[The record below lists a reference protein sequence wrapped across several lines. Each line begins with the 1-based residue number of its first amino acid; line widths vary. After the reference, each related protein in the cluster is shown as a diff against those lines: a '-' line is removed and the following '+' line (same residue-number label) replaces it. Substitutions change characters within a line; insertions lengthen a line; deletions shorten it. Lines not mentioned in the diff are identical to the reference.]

1 MTQPGNSG
9 ASLRLQSLDCPC
21 WESPVASV
29 PQEEAEGHRA
39 PPALTRCPRKERQVL
54 EASPALPSCASLLLL
69 GRLPAATRESTRAE
83 RKEGPVGAWGLCT
96 PADPGGD
103 APHP

>member
-1 MTQPGNSG
+1 MPGLSLLGKPSG
-9 ASLRLQSLDCPC
+9 ISAPGGGRGAQSAPC
-21 WESPVASV
+21 AHSG
-29 PQEEAEGHRA
+29 PQEGAAAVGGI
-39 PPALTRCPRKERQVL
+39 T
-54 EASPALPSCASLLLL
+54 ALPSCASLLLL